1 MEVIKKKRGAA
12 MYYCICCK
20 YLHSFHHTKEEV
32 VFKSGFHYVQSNLYP
47 AGLCGLGKLYTKEDQ
62 PATA

>member
-1 MEVIKKKRGAA
+1 